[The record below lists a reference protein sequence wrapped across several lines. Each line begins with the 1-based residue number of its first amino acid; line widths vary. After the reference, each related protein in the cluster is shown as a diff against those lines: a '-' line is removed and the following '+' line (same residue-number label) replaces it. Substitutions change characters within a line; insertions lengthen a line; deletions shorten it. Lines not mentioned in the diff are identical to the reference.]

1 MKQHLAEKCRKVDIP
16 CDFAYIGCT
25 FSDQRSRIEHHYD
38 NKRFRKQHVEMIQ
51 MMISNSFDSK

>member
-1 MKQHLAEKCRKVDIP
+1 MKEHHLEKCKKFEIP

-25 FSDQRSRIEHHYD
+25 YTDLRNRMESHYN

-51 MMISNSFDSK
+51 MLISNSFDVK